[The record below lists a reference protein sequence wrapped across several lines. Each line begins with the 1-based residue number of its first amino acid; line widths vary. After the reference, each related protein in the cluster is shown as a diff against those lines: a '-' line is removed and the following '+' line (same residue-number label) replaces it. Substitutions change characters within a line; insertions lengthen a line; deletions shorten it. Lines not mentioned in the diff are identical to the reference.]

1 MNAQSFNSEED
12 SFDSTLDDGIDNEI
26 VHIKEKKTLDRNLI
40 FSISTSLSNFIEEN
54 QRLPNI
60 ENIVRT
66 QNKIPFYLENEPDIS
81 LYDYILRIQTYCSFE
96 DNTLIAAYIY
106 IHRICQKGNII
117 LTNNIIHSILIGAI
131 LISIKYNEDDFFNNN
146 FFSEIVGIEP
156 KELRDIEYAFL
167 ELCEFEM
174 YISSD
179 LFEKYKR
186 NLTSF
191 EK

>member
-1 MNAQSFNSEED
+1 ME
-12 SFDSTLDDGIDNEI
+12 DNE
-26 VHIKEKKTLDRNLI
+26 K
-40 FSISTSLSNFIEEN
+40 
-54 QRLPNI
+54 
-60 ENIVRT
+60 
-66 QNKIPFYLENEPDIS
+66 
-81 LYDYILRIQTYCSFE
+81 
-96 DNTLIAAYIY
+96 
-106 IHRICQKGNII
+106 
-117 LTNNIIHSILIGAI
+117 
-131 LISIKYNEDDFFNNN
+131 KYNEDDFFSNN